1 MSGAAEN
8 TENTGD
14 TGNTGDS
21 GTTEATGSV
30 GTREI
35 AAGTGTTGTTEAT
48 GAAGAAGIT
57 GAGESIG
64 SSGGGV
70 GANGTKGR
78 ARRDRDRRIGRRTLL
93 IGGAA
98 AAVGT
103 AVLARGELGH
113 LWWRLPG
120 VEKPRVA
127 GAVDFR
133 GAQWVAASSANWRRA
148 DRPDDYGIDRVVIH
162 VTQGSYRSA
171 VKVFQDP
178 AHGAAAHYIVRK
190 DGHIT
195 QMIRE
200 LDVAFHAGNRGYNER
215 SVGIEHEGFVERAS
229 SFTDAMYAASARLT
243 AGICGRYG
251 IPVDRAHIIG
261 HVEVPGTDHTD
272 PGRYWDWDRYIRL
285 VRQARTAAEPART
298 AGA

>member
-1 MSGAAEN
+1 MGARKQ
-8 TENTGD
+8 D
-14 TGNTGDS
+14 TDK
-21 GTTEATGSV
+21 
-30 GTREI
+30 RL
-35 AAGTGTTGTTEAT
+35 
-48 GAAGAAGIT
+48 
-57 GAGESIG
+57 
-64 SSGGGV
+64 
-70 GANGTKGR
+70 
-78 ARRDRDRRIGRRTLL
+78 GRRALL

-103 AVLARGELGH
+103 AVLARDELSH

-133 GAQWVAASSANWRRA
+133 GARWVAASSANFRRA
-148 DRPDDYGIDRVVIH
+148 DRPDDYAIDRVVIH
-162 VTQGSYRSA
+162 VTQGSFASA

-178 AHGAAAHYIVRK
+178 DHRAAAHYIVRK
-190 DGHIT
+190 DGRIT

-200 LDVAFHAGNRGYNER
+200 LDVAFHAGNREYNER

-243 AGICGRYG
+243 AGVCGRYG
-251 IPVDRAHIIG
+251 IPVDREHIIG

-272 PGRYWDWDRYIRL
+272 PGPHWDWDRYIRL
-285 VRQARTAAEPART
+285 VRRASAASPGSSASSAPSASST
-298 AGA
+298 KL